1 MPYAV
6 GMLTKDVKQLRLSL
20 GPYNES
26 MQTNMPQY
34 EQAQTGAVAF
44 DLSPF
49 GKLSITGK
57 DRAAFLQNFTT
68 NDVVKPGIGSGCE
81 AFLTTAQARIVAW
94 LRIASR
100 ESDLY
105 LNMEPGLVI
114 KVMSHLEKFVI
125 GEDVQFLDRTNED
138 FLWLITG
145 GALFSKLPKQ
155 GEWKPWQN
163 GSVEWGAAAI
173 TMQRCDFLGLP
184 GVFVLGAREQL
195 QVAALRLTELSI
207 PLLACDDPLWNVL
220 RLEAAT
226 PAYGLD
232 LDETML
238 PQEANRTEQA
248 ISFTKGC
255 YIGQETVARIR
266 AYGHVN
272 RQLIRLKLDGEAG
285 SEAAWQG
292 ALLKVNDKEV
302 GKLKTV
308 VYSPKLQALAAFGL
322 VRKEHLIPGT
332 MLQAFATDG
341 QRCQAIVVATI

>member
-1 MPYAV
+1 MPH
-6 GMLTKDVKQLRLSL
+6 
-20 GPYNES
+20 
-26 MQTNMPQY
+26 Y
-34 EQAQTGAVAF
+34 EQAQNGAVAF
-44 DLSPF
+44 DLSFF
-49 GKLSITGK
+49 GKLSLTGK

-68 NDVVKPGIGSGCE
+68 NDVVKPGVGSGCE
-81 AFLTTAQARIVAW
+81 AFLTTAQARMVAW
-94 LRIASR
+94 LRIAIR
-100 ESDLY
+100 ENDLY
-105 LNMEPGLVI
+105 LNMEPGLVT
-114 KVMSHLEKFVI
+114 KVISHLEKFVI
-125 GEDVQFLDRTNED
+125 GEDVQFHDRTDED

-145 GALFSKLPKQ
+145 GALFTKIPGQ
-155 GEWKPWQN
+155 AEWKLWQN

-173 TMQRCDFLGLP
+173 SMQRCDFFGLP
-184 GVFVLGAREQL
+184 GVFVWGAREHL
-195 QVAALRLTELSI
+195 QEAASILTELSI
-207 PLLACDDPLWNVL
+207 PLLAWNEPLWNVL
-220 RLEAAT
+220 RLEAGT

-272 RQLIRLKLDGEAG
+272 RQLIRLKLDGNVDNE
-285 SEAAWQG
+285 SAWQG

-322 VRKEHLIPGT
+322 VRKEHLTPGT
-332 MLQAFATDG
+332 VLQAFAADG
-341 QRCQAIVVATI
+341 QRCQATVVATI